1 MEVTVAAETVADRIL
16 REVILD
22 HLATTLTSDLGQ
34 YISARDAG
42 RLEEALHKAGTD
54 LLTRHAATVSA
65 WTVSHTLRMLDGALA
80 STTFLWSQK
89 RMETLTHYIN
99 PALSRFRDA
108 VGGGERQVPEEML
121 REMRRLHLEV
131 LAPEVDQKTSSE
143 MHANADSLAAF
154 SYHVLGWHKLT

>member
-1 MEVTVAAETVADRIL
+1 MNVE
-16 REVILD
+16 
-22 HLATTLTSDLGQ
+22 
-34 YISARDAG
+34 
-42 RLEEALHKAGTD
+42 
-54 LLTRHAATVSA
+54 
-65 WTVSHTLRMLDGALA
+65 
-80 STTFLWSQK
+80 
-89 RMETLTHYIN
+89 
-99 PALSRFRDA
+99 RFRDA